1 MEKKS
6 INYKSHILI
15 QKFDDG
21 YYAECPSLEGCYTQG
36 FTHEE
41 AVENIKDAIRLHIL
55 DRVSTGEDIPA
66 SAPIDWTRVKE
77 TVTEKTGKLNYD
89 GIFSILEKKGFKLK
103 RESER
108 HKIYQNTMGKRIT
121 IPVYF
126 SMKPSN

>member
-41 AVENIKDAIRLHIL
+41 AVENIKDAIRLHII
-55 DRVSTGEDIPA
+55 DRLSNGEVIPDPK
-66 SAPIDWTRVKE
+66 PIDWTKVKE
-77 TVTEKTGKLNYD
+77 KVNDKYGKLED
-89 GIFSILEKKGFKLK
+89 IKLIKFLEEKGFSLK
-103 RESER
+103 RESDK
-108 HKIYQNTMGKRIT
+108 HKIFQNTNGKRIT
-121 IPVYF
+121 IPIFVL
-126 SMKPSN
+126 SSSVN